1 MSVQSRA
8 RNGAG
13 SQPSQ
18 QMGAAELGSSS
29 QRCVCVVPR
38 QKWHWHTAISTDGSC
53 RSRFEPSQQMGAA
66 ELGSSS
72 QRCVCA
78 VPRQKFWLTAISTD
92 GSCRTRFELS
102 EMSVQ
107 SRARNGTGSQPSQQM
122 GAAELGSS
130 SQRCQQMGAAELGSS
145 SQRCVC
151 AVPRQKWHWLTA
163 ISTDGS
169 CRTRFELSEMCLCSP
184 APEMALAHS
193 HLNRW
198 ELPN

>member
-1 MSVQSRA
+1 M
-8 RNGAG
+8 
-13 SQPSQ
+13 
-18 QMGAAELGSSS
+18 
-29 QRCVCVVPR
+29 
-38 QKWHWHTAISTDGSC
+38 
-53 RSRFEPSQQMGAA
+53 
-66 ELGSSS
+66 
-72 QRCVCA
+72 
-78 VPRQKFWLTAISTD
+78 
-92 GSCRTRFELS
+92 
-102 EMSVQ
+102 Q
-107 SRARNGTGSQPSQQM
+107 SRARNGTGSQPSQQI

-169 CRTRFELSEMCLCSP
+169 CRTRFELSEMSTDGSCRTRFELSEMCLCSPAGSQPSQQMGAAELGSSSQRCVCAVPRQKWHWLTAISTDWSCRTRFELSEMSTDGSCRTRFELSEMCLCSP

>member
-1 MSVQSRA
+1 
-8 RNGAG
+8 
-13 SQPSQ
+13 
-18 QMGAAELGSSS
+18 
-29 QRCVCVVPR
+29 
-38 QKWHWHTAISTDGSC
+38 
-53 RSRFEPSQQMGAA
+53 
-66 ELGSSS
+66 
-72 QRCVCA
+72 
-78 VPRQKFWLTAISTD
+78 
-92 GSCRTRFELS
+92 
-102 EMSVQ
+102 MSVQ

-130 SQRCQQMGAAELGSS
+130 SQRCVCAVPRQKWHWLTAISTDGTAELGSSRDVSVQSRQKWHWLTAISTAGAAELGSS

-184 APEMALAHS
+184 ASEMTLAHS

-198 ELPN
+198 ELPRFELQRSPASEIAHSHSTDGSCRSRFELSEVCLCSPASEMALAQPSQLPN

>member
-1 MSVQSRA
+1 M
-8 RNGAG
+8 
-13 SQPSQ
+13 
-18 QMGAAELGSSS
+18 
-29 QRCVCVVPR
+29 
-38 QKWHWHTAISTDGSC
+38 
-53 RSRFEPSQQMGAA
+53 
-66 ELGSSS
+66 
-72 QRCVCA
+72 
-78 VPRQKFWLTAISTD
+78 
-92 GSCRTRFELS
+92 
-102 EMSVQ
+102 Q

-184 APEMALAHS
+184 AEMAGSSHLRDVSVQSRARNGTGSQPSQQMGAAELGSSSQRCVCAVPRQKWHWLTAISTDGSCRTRFELSEMCLCSPAPEMALAHS

>member
-1 MSVQSRA
+1 
-8 RNGAG
+8 
-13 SQPSQ
+13 
-18 QMGAAELGSSS
+18 
-29 QRCVCVVPR
+29 
-38 QKWHWHTAISTDGSC
+38 
-53 RSRFEPSQQMGAA
+53 
-66 ELGSSS
+66 
-72 QRCVCA
+72 
-78 VPRQKFWLTAISTD
+78 
-92 GSCRTRFELS
+92 
-102 EMSVQ
+102 MSVQ

-184 APEMALAHS
+184 ASEMTLAAISTEGSCRTRFSSQRCVCVVPRQKWHWHTAISTDGSCRSRFELSEVCLCSPASEMALAQPS
-193 HLNRW
+193 Q
-198 ELPN
+198 LPN

>member
-1 MSVQSRA
+1 
-8 RNGAG
+8 
-13 SQPSQ
+13 
-18 QMGAAELGSSS
+18 MGAAELGSSS
-29 QRCVCVVPR
+29 QRC
-38 QKWHWHTAISTDGSC
+38 
-53 RSRFEPSQQMGAA
+53 QQMGAA

-78 VPRQKFWLTAISTD
+78 VPRQKWHWLSHL
-92 GSCRTRFELS
+92 SCRTRFELTEMCLCSPAS
-102 EMSVQ
+102 EM
-107 SRARNGTGSQPSQQM
+107 TGSQPS
-122 GAAELGSS
+122 
-130 SQRCQQMGAAELGSS
+130 QQMGAAELGSS

-169 CRTRFELSEMCLCSP
+169 CRTRFELSEMSTDGSCRTRFELSEMCLCSP

>member
-1 MSVQSRA
+1 MQSRV
-8 RNGAG
+8 RNGTG
-13 SQPSQ
+13 SQ
-18 QMGAAELGSSS
+18 
-29 QRCVCVVPR
+29 
-38 QKWHWHTAISTDGSC
+38 
-53 RSRFEPSQQMGAA
+53 PSQQMGAA

-78 VPRQKFWLTAISTD
+78 VPRQKWH
-92 GSCRTRFELS
+92 C
-102 EMSVQ
+102 
-107 SRARNGTGSQPSQQM
+107 SQPSQQM

-169 CRTRFELSEMCLCSP
+169 CRTRFELSEVCLCSQVVP
-184 APEMALAHS
+184 KSIMARGSLALKS
-193 HLNRW
+193 LFFFS
-198 ELPN
+198 LLIQ

>member
-1 MSVQSRA
+1 MQSCV
-8 RNGAG
+8 RNGSG
-13 SQPSQ
+13 SQ
-18 QMGAAELGSSS
+18 
-29 QRCVCVVPR
+29 
-38 QKWHWHTAISTDGSC
+38 
-53 RSRFEPSQQMGAA
+53 PSQQMGAA

-78 VPRQKFWLTAISTD
+78 VPRQKWHWLTAISTD

-102 EMSVQ
+102 ESSRDVSVQ
-107 SRARNGTGSQPSQQM
+107 SRARNGTGSQPS
-122 GAAELGSS
+122 
-130 SQRCQQMGAAELGSS
+130 QQMGAAELGSS

-184 APEMALAHS
+184 ASEMALAHS

>member
-1 MSVQSRA
+1 MQSRV
-8 RNGAG
+8 RNDSG
-13 SQPSQ
+13 SQ
-18 QMGAAELGSSS
+18 
-29 QRCVCVVPR
+29 
-38 QKWHWHTAISTDGSC
+38 
-53 RSRFEPSQQMGAA
+53 PSQQMGAA

-78 VPRQKFWLTAISTD
+78 VPRQKWHWLTAISTD

-102 EMSVQ
+102 EMCLCSPEMPRFELAPEMALAH
-107 SRARNGTGSQPSQQM
+107 SHLNRWER
-122 GAAELGSS
+122 LGSS

>member
-1 MSVQSRA
+1 MQSRA
-8 RNGAG
+8 RNGTG
-13 SQPSQ
+13 SQ
-18 QMGAAELGSSS
+18 
-29 QRCVCVVPR
+29 
-38 QKWHWHTAISTDGSC
+38 
-53 RSRFEPSQQMGAA
+53 PSQQMGAA

-78 VPRQKFWLTAISTD
+78 VPRQKWHWLTAISTA
-92 GSCRTRFELS
+92 GSCRTRFEL
-102 EMSVQ
+102 SVQ

-151 AVPRQKWHWLTA
+151 AVPRQKWHWL
-163 ISTDGS
+163 SHLS
-169 CRTRFELSEMCLCSP
+169 CRTRFELTEMCLCSP
-184 APEMALAHS
+184 ASEMTLAHS

>member
-1 MSVQSRA
+1 MQSRA
-8 RNGAG
+8 RNGTG

-29 QRCVCVVPR
+29 QRC
-38 QKWHWHTAISTDGSC
+38 
-53 RSRFEPSQQMGAA
+53 
-66 ELGSSS
+66 
-72 QRCVCA
+72 
-78 VPRQKFWLTAISTD
+78 
-92 GSCRTRFELS
+92 
-102 EMSVQ
+102 
-107 SRARNGTGSQPSQQM
+107 QQM

-169 CRTRFELSEMCLCSP
+169 CRTRFELSEMSTDGSCRTRFELSEMCLCSP

>member
-1 MSVQSRA
+1 MQSRA
-8 RNGAG
+8 RNGTG
-13 SQPSQ
+13 SQ
-18 QMGAAELGSSS
+18 
-29 QRCVCVVPR
+29 
-38 QKWHWHTAISTDGSC
+38 
-53 RSRFEPSQQMGAA
+53 PSQQMGAA

-78 VPRQKFWLTAISTD
+78 VPRQKWHWLTAIST
-92 GSCRTRFELS
+92 
-102 EMSVQ
+102 
-107 SRARNGTGSQPSQQM
+107 
-122 GAAELGSS
+122 AELGSS

-163 ISTDGS
+163 ISIDGSCRTRFELSEMSTDGS

>member
-1 MSVQSRA
+1 MQSRV
-8 RNGAG
+8 RNDSG

-29 QRCVCVVPR
+29 QRCACAVPR
-38 QKWHWHTAISTDGSC
+38 QKCLWLTAIS
-53 RSRFEPSQQMGAA
+53 GAA

-78 VPRQKFWLTAISTD
+78 VPRQ
-92 GSCRTRFELS
+92 E
-102 EMSVQ
+102 
-107 SRARNGTGSQPSQQM
+107 
-122 GAAELGSS
+122 
-130 SQRCQQMGAAELGSS
+130 
-145 SQRCVC
+145 
-151 AVPRQKWHWLTA
+151 WHWLTA

-169 CRTRFELSEMCLCSP
+169 YRTRFEFSEMCLCIPASEMTLAHSHLRGCRTRFELSEMCLCSP
-184 APEMALAHS
+184 ASEMTLTHS

>member
-1 MSVQSRA
+1 
-8 RNGAG
+8 
-13 SQPSQ
+13 
-18 QMGAAELGSSS
+18 
-29 QRCVCVVPR
+29 
-38 QKWHWHTAISTDGSC
+38 
-53 RSRFEPSQQMGAA
+53 MGAA

-78 VPRQKFWLTAISTD
+78 VPRQKWHWLTAISTD

-102 EMSVQ
+102 EMCLCSPAPEMALAH
-107 SRARNGTGSQPSQQM
+107 SCRTRFELSEMCLCSPASEMALAQPSQQI

>member
-1 MSVQSRA
+1 M
-8 RNGAG
+8 
-13 SQPSQ
+13 
-18 QMGAAELGSSS
+18 
-29 QRCVCVVPR
+29 
-38 QKWHWHTAISTDGSC
+38 
-53 RSRFEPSQQMGAA
+53 
-66 ELGSSS
+66 
-72 QRCVCA
+72 
-78 VPRQKFWLTAISTD
+78 
-92 GSCRTRFELS
+92 
-102 EMSVQ
+102 Q

-130 SQRCQQMGAAELGSS
+130 SQRCVCAVPRQKWHWLTAISTDGSCRTRFELSEMCLCSPAPEMALAHSSQPSQQMGAAELGSS